1 MMMSENYKIIAK
13 FIKDMSSETP
23 DTETYIFV
31 KENIFKY
38 QLGININSKPLKNQ
52 VIEINTTLKFED
64 KEDNKMKSFFEISYI
79 TIIKVNEQIKDKNI
93 LQKIVLCDV
102 QKDIYKELEKSM
114 LNLLHNSG
122 YPAITFEKKID
133 FDELYKKNFN

>member
-1 MMMSENYKIIAK
+1 M
-13 FIKDMSSETP
+13 
-23 DTETYIFV
+23 
-31 KENIFKY
+31 NID
-38 QLGININSKPLKNQ
+38 ITSTALKNQ
-52 VIEINTTLKFED
+52 LIEINITLKFED

-133 FDELYKKNFN
+133 FDELYKKNFS